1 MGSNWVS
8 LLIDCVRILTP
19 QRHFVWINGD
29 ENNDDDD
36 HDGEANFCLC
46 LRFYGVF
53 TFVLNLVGSIVQVY
67 IFKTAQEKKNVHHN
81 RLMGVM
87 GWTKSES
94 TLDQN
99 VICAYDTEQF
109 LVKKFAYFVTSGVF
123 MFHTRPNLICTYNTE
138 QMLVKNLHIL

>member
-67 IFKTAQEKKNVHHN
+67 ILKTAQEKNKKRAPQSSYGCNGLDKIRVH
-81 RLMGVM
+81 
-87 GWTKSES
+87 S
-94 TLDQN
+94 
-99 VICAYDTEQF
+99 
-109 LVKKFAYFVTSGVF
+109 
-123 MFHTRPNLICTYNTE
+123 RPKCDLLLWYRAIFG
-138 QMLVKNLHIL
+138 